1 MTRTRARTA
10 WRHLRRSL
18 AALAVAASV
27 ARILILLVRFAGLVG
42 TVDGVANA
50 IGMGAIVAPYEVLFD
65 EWIVQTV
72 LDIVDQL
79 ALLSRPMRL
88 QGLDTG

>member
-1 MTRTRARTA
+1 MTRTRARIA
-10 WRHLRRSL
+10 WRHFRRSL

-27 ARILILLVRFAGLVG
+27 VRILILLVRFAGLVG

-50 IGMGAIVAPYEVLFD
+50 IGMGAIVAPYEAMFD
-65 EWIVQTV
+65 EWIVQPV

-79 ALLSRPMRL
+79 ATP
-88 QGLDTG
+88 QP